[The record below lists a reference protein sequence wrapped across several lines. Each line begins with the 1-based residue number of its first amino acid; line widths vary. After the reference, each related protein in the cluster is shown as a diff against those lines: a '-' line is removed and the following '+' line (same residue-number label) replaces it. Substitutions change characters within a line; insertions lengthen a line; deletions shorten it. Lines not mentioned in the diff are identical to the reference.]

1 MKSIEYNAKTGEITE
16 RELTQEE
23 IVQMNVENVLSNSDT
38 ASLRQQAYKDRS
50 DSFYLAW
57 QKYLA
62 TDDDRAS
69 EAKQIW
75 LDEVAKIDEEF
86 PYNE

>member
-1 MKSIEYNAKTGEITE
+1 MKKLEYNCQTGEITE

-23 IVQMNVENVLSNSDT
+23 IVQMNVETVQSNSDT
-38 ASLRQQAYKDRS
+38 ANLRQQAYKGRS
-50 DSFYLAW
+50 DSLYIAW

-69 EAKQIW
+69 EAKQMW
-75 LDEVAKIDEEF
+75 LDEVANIENEL
-86 PYNE
+86 PYN

>member
-1 MKSIEYNAKTGEITE
+1 MTPEEKIQMEVEIYKPSNE
-16 RELTQEE
+16 QIRE
-23 IVQMNVENVLSNSDT
+23 
-38 ASLRQQAYKDRS
+38 LRQQAYKDRS
-50 DSFYLAW
+50 DSLCLAW

-62 TDDDRAS
+62 AGDERA
-69 EAKQIW
+69 EQTKQIW

>member
-1 MKSIEYNAKTGEITE
+1 MKAIEYNAMTGEITE

-23 IVQMNVENVLSNSDT
+23 KVQMNVENVLSNSDT
-38 ASLRQQAYKDRS
+38 AYLRQQAYKDRS
-50 DSFYLAW
+50 DSLYLAW

-62 TDDDRAS
+62 TDDDRA
-69 EAKQIW
+69 EQAKQMW
-75 LDEVAKIDEEF
+75 LEEVAKIDEEF